1 MSEDISKMVGDFYDL
16 EKQIKNN
23 NDAVKNMKKDY
34 KKLKESILDY
44 MVVNNI
50 QEMDTPDG
58 KLIKKTSQSKSGINN
73 DIIKE
78 ALDKMS
84 HDNIVISND
93 TVAMIV
99 NEINKTRKLSEKT
112 MLHRSKKKQANN

>member
-34 KKLKESILDY
+34 KKLKESILEY

-78 ALDKMS
+78 ALDKMA

-99 NEINKTRKLSEKT
+99 NEINKTRKMSEKT
-112 MLHRSKKKQANN
+112 MLHRNKKKQTDK